1 MTRFVIKQIK
11 LERLCVRKSIVAFL
25 SIILCLQAGFAAPV
39 RRGNARTQT
48 ATTSTAAK
56 QTTSA
61 RSAVTARSARS
72 ATPTTSATSGARTMS
87 ARSGTRGVTN
97 VKAAPVTSARAATTQ
112 KVINSGTKV
121 VGAYKNTVVDEVCQ
135 EKYYG
140 CMDAFCMIDNE
151 NGGRC
156 ACSDKK
162 AEYDKILKDIE
173 ELDLRSYELAT
184 SGVEQVEMGLNADDI
199 MSAADS
205 VVAKLDAKKKRSLV
219 DLSLWG
225 DKEDEKSMGMSELDG
240 KEGQDLYNAVHGIC
254 TNRMPECAND
264 VAILKMMYVRQ
275 IDSDCAAYDNSLKQK
290 KLKAQQN
297 LDTAQRALRESVM
310 EQYQSANKYDLG
322 QCTLKFKECMQTTAG
337 CGDDFSGCATV
348 VAMDNT
354 NTVKSAKRNA
364 KYLIEGAKSGIEI
377 SLSTYDTLVAKRV
390 MCENVTKQCVKVA
403 DQVFDAFLRDVAPQ
417 LRSAEL
423 IAEDDVRQNCVVNI
437 SDCFQQA
444 CKDNIDPNDPDGS
457 YDMCLTR
464 PETMMNVCKIP
475 LNACGINTVQESTAK
490 ESQIWN
496 FVLARLASM
505 RVDECTTQIKQC
517 LQSSDRC
524 GSDYS
529 GCLGLDMQSIIEMCP
544 IDKLVACDASSYGG
558 NKSEKENYVYNV
570 AQGLLLNVDN
580 SFFEQCQNAVQTKML
595 EICGSTV
602 NCFTDK
608 NEYIGKNSLHV
619 SQQENGDWL
628 IDGTIM
634 WGNVKMD
641 HPDDMMTKSAG
652 YNVYYDV
659 AGLPETIEN
668 RINNTVVADIQNELN
683 RKMSILMTDPTISMC
698 INGRDMSQIKRGAK
712 RDTARYPNLLV
723 PYANVMFDSLVD
735 IAKLNY
741 NLEYANAYA
750 RANSL
755 SEQYKN
761 TMFCNAMVSNADTG
775 APVLAQQESGVKDW
789 TDYSV
794 LIAGTFNQN
803 LMDAIAAGAEI
814 ENVISVEET
823 VGTEGLGEGKKDSKK
838 SKFEKVNA
846 AVTRKNE
853 IARERIVAIYEPGP
867 QVCRITKTLY
877 PCTGFSAAYN
887 EESESYSV
895 GVQVG
900 VTVGDTG
907 ANVGTTTSESES
919 SKTYQGK
926 TCATY
931 AEPLIV
937 EQLINFADDNVIA
950 GQITRSNL
958 TSMTIDN
965 SSYTTATDN
974 SWSLGLSA
982 SVSVDKSQNTT
993 NNVTADSVNVQ
1004 NADSVTANEGTIIAD
1019 NANVKK
1025 ADKVSSVST
1034 TVNNADA
1041 VSADNA
1047 TVNTQNANVKNAQ
1060 SVNAKGNTT
1069 VDNAQNVNAR
1079 GKTSVNHADNVNNNM
1094 INK

>member
-1 MTRFVIKQIK
+1 MKKVI
-11 LERLCVRKSIVAFL
+11 A
-25 SIILCLQAGFAAPV
+25 ILIAVLFTQNSFAAPV
-39 RRGNARTQT
+39 ARRSNARTNAT
-48 ATTSTAAK
+48 SATKTTTSSTTA
-56 QTTSA
+56 A
-61 RSAVTARSARS
+61 RSAVSARSARS
-72 ATPTTSATSGARTMS
+72 ATPVATTTGGSRTMY
-87 ARSGTRGVTN
+87 ARSAVRGGAN
-97 VKAAPVTSARAATTQ
+97 VKAAPVTSARAAATQ
-112 KVINSGTKV
+112 KVISTGTKV
-121 VGAYKNTVVDEVCQ
+121 SAATKNTVVNEICQ

-151 NGGRC
+151 SGGRC

-162 AEYDKILKDIE
+162 AEYDKQLKDIE

-184 SGVEQVEMGLNADDI
+184 SGVEQVELGTNADDI
-199 MSAADS
+199 VSMADS
-205 VVAKLDAKKKRSLV
+205 VVAKLDAKKKRSV
-219 DLSLWG
+219 IDLSMWG
-225 DKEDEKSMGMSELDG
+225 NKDDEKKSAGMSELDG
-240 KEGQDLYNAVHGIC
+240 KVGADLYNAVHNIC
-254 TNRMPECAND
+254 LDRIPECSND
-264 VAILKMMYVRQ
+264 LAMLKMLYVRQ

-290 KLKAQQN
+290 KIKAQQN
-297 LDTAQRALRESVM
+297 LDAAQRALRESVM
-310 EQYQSANKYDLG
+310 EQYENANKYDLG
-322 QCTLKFKECMQTTAG
+322 QCTLKFKECMQTTAE
-337 CGDDFSGCATV
+337 CGEDFSGCATV

-364 KYLIEGAKSGIEI
+364 KYLIEGAKSAIEI
-377 SLSTYDTLVAKRV
+377 SLSTYDTLVAKRI
-390 MCENVTKQCVKVA
+390 MCESVTKQCAKVA

-423 IAEDDVRQNCVVNI
+423 IAEDNVRQNCVVNI

-464 PETMMNVCKIP
+464 PETMLNVCKIP
-475 LNACGINTVQESTAK
+475 LNACGINTIQTSTAK
-490 ESQIWN
+490 ESSIWN
-496 FVLARLASM
+496 FVLARLSSM
-505 RVDECTTQIKQC
+505 RVDECTTQIKSC
-517 LQSSDRC
+517 LSSKDRC
-524 GSDYS
+524 GSDYT
-529 GCLGLDMQSIIEMCP
+529 GCLGLDMKSIIEMCP
-544 IDKLVACDASSYGG
+544 IDKLVACDTSEYGG
-558 NKSEKENYVYNV
+558 NKSEKENYVYKV

-580 SFFEQCQNAVQTKML
+580 SFFETCQNAVQTKML
-595 EICGSTV
+595 EVCGNTT

-608 NEYIGKNSLHV
+608 NEYIGTNSLHV
-619 SQQENGDWL
+619 QQLNTGDWL

-634 WGNVKMD
+634 WGNVKME
-641 HPDDMMTKSAG
+641 HPDDLTTKNSG
-652 YNVYYDV
+652 YRVYYDV
-659 AGLPETIEN
+659 ALPDAAQVVAD
-668 RINNTVVADIQNELN
+668 RINNTVIADIQNELN
-683 RKMSILMTDPTISMC
+683 RKMSLLMTDPTISMC

-723 PYANVMFDSLVD
+723 PYANVMFNSLVD
-735 IAKLNY
+735 MAKLNY
-741 NLEYANAYA
+741 NLEYANAYS

-761 TMFCNAMVSNADTG
+761 TMFCNAMVSNADKG
-775 APVLAQQESGVKDW
+775 APVLTQQESGVKDW

-803 LMDAIAAGAEI
+803 LIDAIAAGAEI
-814 ENVISVEET
+814 ENVVSVEET
-823 VGTEGLGEGKKDSKK
+823 VGTEGLAADKKDSKK

-895 GVQVG
+895 GVEVSAQVG
-900 VTVGDTG
+900 VFGG
-907 ANVGTTTSESES
+907 SVGTTVSESES

-931 AEPLIV
+931 AEPLII

-965 SSYTTATDN
+965 SSYITSTDN
-974 SWSLGLSA
+974 SWSVGLSA
-982 SVSVDKSQNTT
+982 SVAVDKSQNTT

-1004 NADSVTANEGTIIAD
+1004 NADSVTANEGTVIAK
-1019 NANVKK
+1019 NANVKN
-1025 ADKVSSVST
+1025 ADNVDSIST

-1041 VSADNA
+1041 VSANGA
-1047 TVNTQNANVKNAQ
+1047 TVHTQTANVGSANT
-1060 SVNAKGNTT
+1060 VNSKGS
-1069 VDNAQNVNAR
+1069 
-1079 GKTSVNHADNVNNNM
+1079 TSVGRAKTVNDNSTI